1 MIKAKGLGVSN
12 GYCKA
17 KAFVLKK
24 VKIEIEHRYV
34 SDVDAEFDRLNKAIQ
49 QSIDQ
54 IKKLK
59 EESINRIGKKNAE
72 IFDAHLM
79 MIDDETFRDRIKYF
93 ISDERKDAVY
103 AVDMTRNELKKTFEA
118 IDDEYM
124 RARAADISD
133 ISDRIMRN
141 LMGQKDTDIS
151 SLKEPFVIIAH
162 DLTPSDTARIG
173 NSPVVGFV
181 TEIGGKTSHSAIMAA
196 AMNIPAVVGLGEGFL
211 DDVNNDD
218 LILVDGREGNI
229 VINPDVE
236 ELKIFDA
243 KKDRYDKEV
252 VRLET
257 YKDKLGQTKDGKRVI
272 IEGNIGNPQ
281 DADKVLEFGGEGI
294 GLFRSEFLFMDKTTL
309 PTEEEQFEAYKAVVE
324 KFKEKPVII
333 RTLDIGGDKNVPAL
347 NLPKEENPFLGY
359 RAIRICLHRPHFFKV
374 QARALL
380 RASAFGNLKVMFP
393 MISCLEEVLEAKK
406 IFEECKQELKEK
418 NIKFNENMP
427 IGIMIE
433 IPSAAVNAHIL
444 AKHVDFFSI
453 GTNDLIQYSCAVDR
467 VNEKISNLYKPL
479 HPSVLRLI
487 KMVGD
492 AAKENNIE
500 CGVCGEMGGSRGMS
514 AILVGL
520 GVTNL
525 SMSSSKILRTKDFIS
540 NFCYDECIKIA
551 NDMVN
556 AESTEENEKYF
567 DKVLRPLTEF

>member
-1 MIKAKGLGVSN
+1 MLKKGLGVSN
-12 GYCKA
+12 GYSKA

-24 VKIEIEHRYV
+24 VNIEIEHRYV
-34 SDVDAEFDRLNKAIQ
+34 NDVDAEMERLNNAIEL
-49 QSIDQ
+49 SVAQ
-54 IKKLK
+54 IEKLRD
-59 EESINRIGKKNAE
+59 ESVKRIGEKNAE

-79 MIDDETFRDRIKYF
+79 MISDDTFKDRIKYF
-93 ISDERKDAVY
+93 ICDEKKDAVY
-103 AVDMTRNELKKTFEA
+103 AVDKTKEELKKTFES

-124 RARAADISD
+124 RARAADICD

-141 LMGQKDTDIS
+141 LMGEKDTDIS
-151 SLKEPFVIIAH
+151 SITEPSVIIAH

-173 NSPVVGFV
+173 SAPVVGFA

-196 AMNIPAVVGLGEGFL
+196 AMNIPAVVALGDGFL
-211 DDVNNDD
+211 DEVKTGD
-218 LILVDGREGNI
+218 LVLIDGREGYI
-229 VINPDVE
+229 HICPSEDE
-236 ELKIFDA
+236 IKEFDE
-243 KKDRYDKEV
+243 KKERYEKEV
-252 VRLET
+252 KRLAT
-257 YKDKLGQTKDGKRVI
+257 YKDKLAMTKDGRRVI
-272 IEGNIGNPQ
+272 VEGNIGTPQ
-281 DADKVLEFGGEGI
+281 DADKVIENGGEGI

-309 PTEEEQFEAYKAVVE
+309 PTEEEQYEAYKAVVE
-324 KFKEKPVII
+324 KFKDKPVII

-347 NLPKEENPFLGY
+347 NLPHEDNPFLGY

-393 MISCLEEVLEAKK
+393 MISSLEEVLKAKK
-406 IFEECKQELKEK
+406 IFEEAKQELKAA
-418 NIKFNENMP
+418 NISFNDKMP

-433 IPSAAVNAHIL
+433 IPSAAISAHIL

-467 VNEKISNLYKPL
+467 INEKVSDLYKPL

-492 AAKENNIE
+492 AAAANNIE

-525 SMSSSKILRTKDFIS
+525 SMSASKILRTKDFIS
-540 NFCYDECIKIA
+540 KFTYVECKKIA
-551 NDMVN
+551 KEMIESES
-556 AESTEENEKYF
+556 AEVNEKYF
-567 DKVLRPLTEF
+567 DEKIKPLTEF